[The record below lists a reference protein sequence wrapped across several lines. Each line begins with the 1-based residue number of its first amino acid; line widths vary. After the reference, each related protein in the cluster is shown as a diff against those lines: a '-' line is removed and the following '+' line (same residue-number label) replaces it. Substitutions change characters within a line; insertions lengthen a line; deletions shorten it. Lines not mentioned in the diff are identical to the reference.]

1 MPSINRRSRSAT
13 LLAGLTAGAI
23 FIGVVPAVALAGCPT
38 SPVSQPFARFGD
50 SASYTPLQGGSFES
64 GTPGWSLTNASVA
77 KENESY
83 NVAAGSHSLAIA
95 ANGVAVS
102 PAFCVSTEQ
111 PSFRLF
117 AHRTGG
123 SWGVLNVIVRWTD
136 QSGTTHETTSAA
148 LQSGTSWTVSPV
160 LALGTMLPLWQS
172 GQTLSVKL
180 VFKPEPYGGPFAIDD
195 VYIDPYKR

>member
-1 MPSINRRSRSAT
+1 MKSIDRCSRAAK
-13 LLAGLTAGAI
+13 LLAGLTASAL
-23 FIGVVPAVALAGCPT
+23 FIGVVPAVAIAGCP
-38 SPVSQPFARFGD
+38 SYPVSQPFVQFGD
-50 SASYTPLQGGSFES
+50 TANYTLLQGGSFES
-64 GTPGWSLTNASVA
+64 GTPGWSLTNTSVVNQ
-77 KENESY
+77 NESY
-83 NVAAGSHSLAIA
+83 KVEGGSHSLAIA

-111 PSFRLF
+111 PYFRLF
-117 AHRTGG
+117 ARRTGG

-160 LALGTMLPLWQS
+160 LQLGSMLPLWES